1 MEIETIAI
9 IGASELGCR
18 IARFSLL
25 GGWQTILEDS
35 SFVRLEEGIA
45 AIRTALDANPLRE
58 GKGSVAY
65 AAVAMPER
73 LAGARSVEEAVRDAD
88 LIIEAVADEEELKLE
103 LFTIFDKFAKP
114 GAIFA
119 STTEAVAIGDLAE
132 MTFCPERCIGMRFGR
147 VGGEERMTL
156 VIGRAT
162 SEQTLNVCRGV
173 GRRMRLQ
180 VDELKLGD
188 QRTSRAAH

>member
-35 SFVRLEEGIA
+35 SFVQLEEGIA
-45 AIRTALDANPLRE
+45 AIRTVLDADALRE
-58 GKGSVAY
+58 GKGSVAS
-65 AAVAMPER
+65 AAVATPQR
-73 LAGARSVEEAVRDAD
+73 LAGASSVEEAVRGAD

-119 STTEAVAIGDLAE
+119 STTEAVAIGDLADI
-132 MTFCPERCIGMRFGR
+132 TFCPERCIGMRFGR

-156 VIGRAT
+156 VMGHAT
-162 SEQTLNVCRGV
+162 SEQTVNVCREV
-173 GRRMRLQ
+173 GRRMHLQ
-180 VDELKLGD
+180 VEELRDG
-188 QRTSRAAH
+188 QTSSAAH